1 MHPSC
6 RAGLQCGSGS
16 SDGDMLPC
24 RVSAEQVPDP
34 VDRQRRRLMSAVR
47 RASPHHVLALVSSVA
62 MGRAHCATRAAG
74 GVPCVRDRR
83 HGRQGFLREPLG
95 SSLRSRSPGG
105 CGHRVTLPAIAT
117 RQLLLRDHPPGR
129 NQQRTGL
136 SWTLL
141 MGPGLARVPRAGTLS
156 PRSRGCV
163 PSECVLIANIH
174 KSWVEHMVLQSFN
187 VND

>member
-6 RAGLQCGSGS
+6 RAGLQCGGGS

-34 VDRQRRRLMSAVR
+34 LDRQRRRLMSAVR

-74 GVPCVRDRR
+74 VPCVRDRL

-117 RQLLLRDHPPGR
+117 RKLLLRDHPPVR
-129 NQQRTGL
+129 NQQRAGL

-141 MGPGLARVPRAGTLS
+141 VDLALRGCPGREPS
-156 PRSRGCV
+156 PREAAAAYHR
-163 PSECVLIANIH
+163 
-174 KSWVEHMVLQSFN
+174 N
-187 VND
+187 VS